1 MIGIDPAILES
12 LPCTGALTDES
23 GEIVCVNQAWTG
35 FEAQNELGLG
45 YDAVGEDYLD
55 IVRDVNSPLPDS
67 VGEHFLE
74 LLQGERSR
82 VTAEYPC
89 HSPEERRW
97 FRLYAKEVGE
107 ADDRGV
113 LILHENITDERITET
128 IADSIGEPLLTHL
141 QHRSEEFCSES
152 VSNKAIPDD
161 RGSFRR
167 SRSADNEFLET
178 GIEAIL
184 RAAYNTGS
192 TVEGIYSSRN
202 ESPYP
207 DWEIRIDRVANQSD
221 KTQD

>member
-1 MIGIDPAILES
+1 M
-12 LPCTGALTDES
+12 
-23 GEIVCVNQAWTG
+23 CVNQAWTE
-35 FEAQNELGLG
+35 FEAQNGLGLG
-45 YDAVGEDYLD
+45 YDAVGENYLE

-67 VGEHFLE
+67 VGEHFSE

-89 HSPEERRW
+89 HSPEEWRW

-107 ADDRGV
+107 ADDQGV
-113 LILHENITDERITET
+113 LILHRNITDERITET

-141 QHRSEEFCSES
+141 QHQSEKHGSES
-152 VSNKAIPDD
+152 VSNKTIPDGRD
-161 RGSFRR
+161 SFRR
-167 SRSADNEFLET
+167 SRSVDTEFLEN

-202 ESPYP
+202 EPPYS
-207 DWEIRIDRVANQSD
+207 DWEVRIDRVANQSD
-221 KTQD
+221 KT